1 MACPADAEKR
11 NRRNEQ
17 LPPVLTIARWWFACI
32 KRFPKVIPLGSDG
45 YQELVATKSWW
56 LPRSP
61 VSPATVF
68 YSSSASSRA
77 PFSPRLPRG
86 TSGNLRP
93 GFFKIGRSSRTK
105 SSAFWND

>member
-45 YQELVATKSWW
+45 YQELVATK
-56 LPRSP
+56 
-61 VSPATVF
+61 VSGF
-68 YSSSASSRA
+68 ASNH
-77 PFSPRLPRG
+77 L
-86 TSGNLRP
+86 
-93 GFFKIGRSSRTK
+93 
-105 SSAFWND
+105 